1 MNNRFTVAVA
11 AAALAAVVTVHA
23 ADDSMA
29 AARDLYSAADYENA
43 LGVLNRLRVADHH
56 GDEGRTID
64 QYRAFCLL
72 ALGRSADAEQAIEA
86 VVLADPFY
94 QPSDADASPR
104 VRAAF
109 KDVRRR
115 MLPTIVQD
123 RYAGAKTAFDRKDF
137 AVAETGFKLVLA
149 VLLDPEVGAAA
160 AQPPLADIRTLASGF
175 RDLSASAALPPPLP
189 AVATPQALP
198 SPARLPA
205 QPVPAPARVPA
216 IGQIYGP
223 DDVNVSPPQIVRQ
236 VLPAFQFQLLVPP
249 SPGSLEIVID
259 ERGTVESVVMRKSIY
274 PRYDAQVIDATRTW
288 QYQPATLNGVPV
300 KYRKLVNISIKK

>member
-1 MNNRFTVAVA
+1 MNLRFTVAVA
-11 AAALAAVVTVHA
+11 SFALAAVVAVHA
-23 ADDSMA
+23 ADDSLT
-29 AARDLYSAADYENA
+29 AARDLYSAADYEDA

-56 GDEGRTID
+56 GDEVRTID

-104 VRAAF
+104 VRVAF

-149 VLLDPEVGAAA
+149 VLSDPDVGAAA
-160 AQPPLADIRTLASGF
+160 AQPPLSDIRTLASGF
-175 RDLSASAALPPPLP
+175 RDLSATAALPPPLP
-189 AVATPQALP
+189 AVATPV
-198 SPARLPA
+198 
-205 QPVPAPARVPA
+205 PVPVQAAPAARVPA
-216 IGQIYGP
+216 APQIYGL

-236 VLPAFQFQLLVPP
+236 VLPPFQFQMLAPP
-249 SPGSLEIVID
+249 TPGSVEIVID
-259 ERGTVESVVMRKSIY
+259 ERGAVESVVLRKSVF
-274 PRYDAQVIDATRTW
+274 PRYDVQVVDAARTW

-300 KYRKLVNISIKK
+300 KYRKVVNISIKK